1 MTADRR
7 VVFQLSGVTR
17 TYRVGATEIHALRGV
32 DLELLSGELVVL
44 LGASGSGK
52 STLVNI
58 MGGLDRPTSGRVR
71 YHDLDLAAASDAEL
85 TRYRRRS
92 VGFVFQFYNLVP
104 GLTALENVQLVTE
117 LAPDP
122 MPAAEALDRV
132 DIVASYDREVH
143 SPSLDMKIPSVIALS
158 VGTLPAPLA
167 PMVPYIMLSNAILIF
182 AFDAVRKKNY
192 WAAVAVASLLKF
204 AFLFATSSVVIGL
217 LLKQEL
223 AMSVSAMMSYPQ
235 LLTALLGGVLAFAFI
250 RYQAADGPDRL
261 S

>member
-1 MTADRR
+1 MNNALVSAMERGRIVSLTQFIAIT
-7 VVFQLSGVTR
+7 GV
-17 TYRVGATEIHALRGV
+17 ATIVPLFHQQAITGPIVNATLFV
-32 DLELLSGELVVL
+32 AVML
-44 LGASGSGK
+44 LGARMAV
-52 STLVNI
+52 LV
-58 MGGLDRPTSGRVR
+58 GL
-71 YHDLDLAAASDAEL
+71 
-85 TRYRRRS
+85 
-92 VGFVFQFYNLVP
+92 
-104 GLTALENVQLVTE
+104 
-117 LAPDP
+117 
-122 MPAAEALDRV
+122 
-132 DIVASYDREVH
+132 
-143 SPSLDMKIPSVIALS
+143 IPSVIALS